1 MDWIVPSTRV
11 VASDFLLLLL
21 NKNCRANIESRNLW
35 DSKFSCSLNTYKTM
49 VHVIAALWPALWFA
63 ALYLYN
69 IDAASGA
76 VYSEY
81 ISFERKS
88 DEEHLIGFGRPL
100 VGFN

>member
-1 MDWIVPSTRV
+1 
-11 VASDFLLLLL
+11 
-21 NKNCRANIESRNLW
+21 
-35 DSKFSCSLNTYKTM
+35 M